1 MFSGLIDT
9 VVDFDGTTFRN
20 IPSVTPSE
28 DLLDDLS
35 DDPKDRAFGEAL
47 VADQKDP
54 DYRSPIIMRPF
65 LYGVSLDGSASARV
79 PTRFSDGRR
88 FGVWYGSLSLIT
100 TVYET
105 VYHWRR
111 RLADMLTTIQGEVV
125 SDRRVFKVSVRRV
138 IIDLRDKH
146 RRFPALIDPI
156 DYTFTNA
163 LGEHL
168 HRNGQNGL
176 LVQAARHPEGVN
188 LAAFKPD
195 ILSDPRHHSYL
206 VYRWT
211 PGESAVRVEKNAGRV
226 WKRIICSP
234 R

>member
-9 VVDFDGTTFRN
+9 VVDFSGTTFRN

-35 DDPKDRAFGEAL
+35 DDAKDRAFGEAL
-47 VADQKDP
+47 VADQKGP

-65 LYGVSLDGSASARV
+65 LYGVSLDGRVSAGAR
-79 PTRFSDGRR
+79 TRFSDGRK

-105 VYHWRR
+105 VYHWKR
-111 RLADMLTTIQGEVV
+111 RLADMLTTIREEVV
-125 SDRRVFKVSVRRV
+125 SDRRVFKVSVCGV

-146 RRFPALIDPI
+146 RRFPALIDPN
-156 DYTFTNA
+156 DYTYTNA

-168 HRNGQNGL
+168 HKNGQSGL

-206 VYRWT
+206 AYRWT
-211 PGESAVRVEKNAGRV
+211 PGESFVRVEKTTGKV
-226 WKRIICSP
+226 WKRI
-234 R
+234 